1 VDNAHNDARLSVPSL
16 PWSKASLGYH
26 TRVFAPDSERRCP
39 RSLTYK
45 AKGSQAGYPRNW
57 DCTNDL
63 GHLSRAWSKIPG
75 LLLGRFMHPLRPA
88 HTWPVTYPSWTD
100 KRKPWPEP
108 SREIPRKGAI
118 SNHVLSP
125 LAPWTKDGTCA
136 FLSCAHMPLT
146 RSWTDKPRYAPKSC
160 ERCHGTGLGY
170 PAAHGPFEANGRT
183 TFIVRQDPCKACSS
197 DVQRQEQARRES
209 DVVYAMRLRVAAQRH
224 MYAHGPTWTQPPEI
238 QAALADRVLRLGPGI
253 YSGIDFGV
261 GQDTG
266 VTVSYRTGV
275 ATVRGLTPEA
285 HNIPPPKSSG
295 IRGPGHADAFKPVLY
310 DTRALEAYIQKTV
323 LDAMHSPTKPIPYS
337 DAGFPVL
344 RDAFVR
350 TWQGLTDD
358 QRAWYGEV
366 DDAAQAL
373 VSGHATP
380 EQTALLSDGLAR
392 SADPERI
399 AAVFTQSTPWC
410 VAEFDAARQLAH
422 EQARETAR
430 LKSAAEAQWDAD
442 VSAWGFT
449 PEPRSKR
456 RAPSPNNPL
465 EFGPDDPLFFSAGPR
480 VRDFP
485 PRAFAAICQA
495 LRDRDPSIIQAI
507 RGVPGSMY
515 RDPYLSVTEWV
526 LCARIHSG
534 VLARTSFETAN
545 IPRRLIRLGV
555 AEQLPDSG
563 GLEWGFTPAMARILD
578 AWVQPAQTFGPD
590 RLEGA

>member
-1 VDNAHNDARLSVPSL
+1 VRFVRISFGGCDVDNAHNDARLSVPSL

-183 TFIVRQDPCKACSS
+183 TFIVRQDPCKACSN

-209 DVVYAMRLRVAAQRH
+209 DAVYAMRLR
-224 MYAHGPTWTQPPEI
+224 
-238 QAALADRVLRLGPGI
+238 LAPGI

-266 VTVSYRTGV
+266 VTVSYRTGET
-275 ATVRGLTPEA
+275 TVRGLTSEA
-285 HNIPPPKSSG
+285 RAAITVTSYPNPRPQNLPVSEDSAAYAQQARDLLRELVHTPGFDIPAAYLAPPVEDRPWGRFRYDMNGASYLLENRHPQTVILELFPDARDLEPVPIADCWLFTASLRKGLPSYPPPRGFRAPDGPALQGAPEISHGSLRPEISRNRAG
-295 IRGPGHADAFKPVLY
+295 SFTVTLARGWDALRGHPLRFRVAPVRAPARVGPSQPLGHGSPYGPAQQWRAPEIRG
-310 DTRALEAYIQKTV
+310 
-323 LDAMHSPTKPIPYS
+323 
-337 DAGFPVL
+337 
-344 RDAFVR
+344 
-350 TWQGLTDD
+350 
-358 QRAWYGEV
+358 
-366 DDAAQAL
+366 
-373 VSGHATP
+373 
-380 EQTALLSDGLAR
+380 
-392 SADPERI
+392 
-399 AAVFTQSTPWC
+399 
-410 VAEFDAARQLAH
+410 
-422 EQARETAR
+422 
-430 LKSAAEAQWDAD
+430 
-442 VSAWGFT
+442 
-449 PEPRSKR
+449 
-456 RAPSPNNPL
+456 
-465 EFGPDDPLFFSAGPR
+465 
-480 VRDFP
+480 
-485 PRAFAAICQA
+485 
-495 LRDRDPSIIQAI
+495 
-507 RGVPGSMY
+507 
-515 RDPYLSVTEWV
+515 
-526 LCARIHSG
+526 
-534 VLARTSFETAN
+534 
-545 IPRRLIRLGV
+545 
-555 AEQLPDSG
+555 
-563 GLEWGFTPAMARILD
+563 
-578 AWVQPAQTFGPD
+578 
-590 RLEGA
+590 